1 MVKKDRIWQKIG
13 VLSRS
18 RQVKNADRSEN
29 CAKKSSQNK
38 QFRKL
43 GEKMIRIAILFFVLT
58 GMATIGLVVLANWKI
73 PAPAIVIDKVIPN
86 DKLSN

>member
-1 MVKKDRIWQKIG
+1 MT
-13 VLSRS
+13 
-18 RQVKNADRSEN
+18 
-29 CAKKSSQNK
+29 
-38 QFRKL
+38 
-43 GEKMIRIAILFFVLT
+43 RIAILFFVLT